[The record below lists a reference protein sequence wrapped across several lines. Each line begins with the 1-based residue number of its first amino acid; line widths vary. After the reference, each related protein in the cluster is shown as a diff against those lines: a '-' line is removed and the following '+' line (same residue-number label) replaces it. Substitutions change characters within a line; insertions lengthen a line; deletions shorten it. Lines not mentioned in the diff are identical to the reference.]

1 MSILDLGEDDD
12 KDIRGKAYLY
22 IKVQKIEIKVKKLA
36 LEKRRRHFFHWGK
49 RKGRFKTDKYEG

>member
-12 KDIRGKAYLY
+12 TDIRGKAYLY

-36 LEKRRRHFFHWGK
+36 LEKRRLFFHWGK
-49 RKGRFKTDKYEG
+49 RKGMFKTEKYEG